1 MTTQTLALP
10 EVVHRPAPRRRRP
23 VRRPPPIRELLGFSV
38 LLLVVGM
45 AYVSSRA
52 PEPTPQ
58 ITADTETET
67 RIDEFITAAAERHGV
82 PENLV
87 IAIIAIE
94 SRFDTHAVS
103 RRGARGLMQLMP
115 ATAAALGVRDSFDPE
130 ENIDGGVREV
140 RRLMNRF
147 GNNLPLVLAAYNAG
161 EQAVIQHGGIP
172 PYRETRTYVARVI
185 RRMNADRNRAMQGT
199 AVTRLGFPR

>member
-1 MTTQTLALP
+1 MSTHTLALP
-10 EVVHRPAPRRRRP
+10 EVVHRPARRRRP
-23 VRRPPPIRELLGFSV
+23 VRRPPIRELLGFSV
-38 LLLVVGM
+38 LVLVMVT

-52 PEPTPQ
+52 PEAPVEIATSE
-58 ITADTETET
+58 ETVT
-67 RIDEFITAAAERHGV
+67 RIDEYIAAAAERHGV
-82 PENLV
+82 PEELIV
-87 IAIIAIE
+87 AMIAIE

-140 RRLMNRF
+140 RRLMKRF

-172 PYRETRTYVARVI
+172 PYRETRNYVARVI
-185 RRMNADRNRAMQGT
+185 RRMKADRGHTTQGT
-199 AVTRLGFPR
+199 AVTRVGFPR

>member
-1 MTTQTLALP
+1 MSTHTLALP
-10 EVVHRPAPRRRRP
+10 DVVQRPARRRRP
-23 VRRPPPIRELLGFSV
+23 TRRAPLRELLGFSV
-38 LLLVVGM
+38 LLLVMGT

-52 PEPTPQ
+52 PEAPPE
-58 ITADTETET
+58 IAASEETVT
-67 RIDEFITAAAERHGV
+67 RIDEYIAAAAERHGV
-82 PENLV
+82 PEELIV
-87 IAIIAIE
+87 AMIAIE

-115 ATAAALGVRDSFDPE
+115 ATAAALGVRDPFDPE

-147 GNNLPLVLAAYNAG
+147 RNNLPLVLAAYNAG

-172 PYRETRTYVARVI
+172 PYRETRNYVARVI
-185 RRMNADRNRAMQGT
+185 RRMNADRGRTMQGT